1 MFNLTKRLINVFS
14 PRQTRQ
20 YFALQFLVLIM
31 AFGEIIGI
39 ASIIPF
45 MALVGDMSLIEQ
57 NKFISNVYKFTA
69 ISNESQF
76 IFLVGICVLLTLL
89 ISALIS
95 MLTLWRL
102 SMFANKVGAD
112 IADSLYFYYIK
123 QNWLFHASGSSA
135 EMIKKINNETTRLT
149 NLVLMPMMQINARI
163 VFIFILILFVFFY
176 DPKVAI
182 VGFSI
187 FFIGYLFLFM
197 LVRIRLEKNGIA
209 ISEVYENRLRLMNEA
224 FGGIKDILLLGR
236 DKSFIDKFHKTGKRL
251 SYSQG
256 TNTALAQT
264 PRYLIELVAFGSMI
278 LLVLYLV
285 ASFDGDLGKIIPRLS
300 VYAVAGI
307 KLMPAF
313 QQTYH
318 YLALLKGNISAFE
331 SIEEDLSKAL
341 ALKSDHIN
349 MSDDIIRPEDNIE
362 LENILFKYDGKKDS
376 AINNLSIKIPV
387 NSIIGLVGPSGSGK
401 STIVD
406 IILGLIEPQKG
417 NLKVD
422 NVLIDNNNSRL
433 WQNSIGFVPQSIFLS
448 EGTIS
453 ENIAFGIE
461 KNEIDIDKVNNA
473 LKLSNLYEFVQNLD
487 LGVDTKVGERG
498 VQLSG
503 GQRQRI
509 GIARALYNDS
519 DILIFD
525 EATSSLDGLTE
536 KTIMESIQNFSGKKT
551 IIIVAH
557 RLKTIQNCDQIFFID
572 NGEVIDKGSY
582 AELIKKNEKFR
593 NMATLA

>member
-461 KNEIDIDKVNNA
+461 KNEIDIDKVNSA

>member
-1 MFNLTKRLINVFS
+1 MFNLIKRLIKVFS
-14 PRQTRQ
+14 PRQRRQ

-112 IADSLYFYYIK
+112 IADNLYFYYIK

-182 VGFSI
+182 VGFSV
-187 FFIGYLFLFM
+187 FFIGDLFLFM

-251 SYSQG
+251 SFSQG

-349 MSDDIIRPEDNIE
+349 MSDDIIRPKDNIE

-401 STIVD
+401 STLVD

-433 WQNSIGFVPQSIFLS
+433 WQNSIGFVPQNIFLS

-461 KNEIDIDKVNNA
+461 KNEINIDKVNSA

>member
-1 MFNLTKRLINVFS
+1 
-14 PRQTRQ
+14 
-20 YFALQFLVLIM
+20 M

-461 KNEIDIDKVNNA
+461 KNEIDIDKVNSA

>member
-1 MFNLTKRLINVFS
+1 MFNLIKRLIKVFS
-14 PRQTRQ
+14 PRQRRQ

-182 VGFSI
+182 VGFSV

-251 SYSQG
+251 SFSQG

-331 SIEEDLSKAL
+331 SIQEDLSKAL

-349 MSDDIIRPEDNIE
+349 MSDDIIRPKDNIE

-401 STIVD
+401 STLVD

-461 KNEIDIDKVNNA
+461 KNEINIDKVNSA

>member
-536 KTIMESIQNFSGKKT
+536 KTIMESIQNFSGEKT

>member
-1 MFNLTKRLINVFS
+1 
-14 PRQTRQ
+14 
-20 YFALQFLVLIM
+20 
-31 AFGEIIGI
+31 
-39 ASIIPF
+39 
-45 MALVGDMSLIEQ
+45 
-57 NKFISNVYKFTA
+57 
-69 ISNESQF
+69 
-76 IFLVGICVLLTLL
+76 
-89 ISALIS
+89 
-95 MLTLWRL
+95 
-102 SMFANKVGAD
+102 
-112 IADSLYFYYIK
+112 
-123 QNWLFHASGSSA
+123 
-135 EMIKKINNETTRLT
+135 
-149 NLVLMPMMQINARI
+149 
-163 VFIFILILFVFFY
+163 
-176 DPKVAI
+176 
-182 VGFSI
+182 
-187 FFIGYLFLFM
+187 
-197 LVRIRLEKNGIA
+197 
-209 ISEVYENRLRLMNEA
+209 MNEA

-251 SYSQG
+251 SFSQG

-331 SIEEDLSKAL
+331 SIQEDLSKAL

-349 MSDDIIRPEDNIE
+349 MSDDIIRPKDNIE

-401 STIVD
+401 STLVD

-461 KNEIDIDKVNNA
+461 KNEINIDKVNSA